1 MSHVLR
7 VPSLS
12 QKAFIGFQ
20 AVLLSGLLLAP
31 AVYAKEDSKELSDKV
46 DTQGQGSID
55 LFKNANAPQLED
67 YRSNNSGHLS
77 FGFQINEAKA
87 GSEKSTSMGVGVSDA
102 VLTVVFSTGTTK
114 TYSISKGD
122 CYTKTYSIVAPKGL
136 LVRQAIFTLLG
147 SDHDRGNRADAGNAI
162 QSSYDST
169 LRCKVPDALDK
180 AVSANLSIKFPDTET
195 SKGDPELFYDY
206 SGDEEKVA
214 ILNDDDE
221 KYLDEHK
228 SGCQEAPV
236 KADTPEEESETT
248 GAAVATQPAPV
259 VDPMAITSW
268 NSFPANNTYYTVAYE
283 DMYPKQG
290 DYDFNDLVVA
300 YQVQF
305 GLNANNQVVKITGN
319 AYLMAKGAAF
329 SHDWHLR
336 IGLPDGVK
344 SAVTCSTALS
354 SAPSNPFPCNGVN
367 PIASTGT
374 ADVTVFTDTG
384 KIFPS
389 QFTDY
394 RKVFTNTLFGAAYLK
409 GPRSTFSITLSQPVD
424 LANIA
429 AAPFDPYLYVRDTKQ
444 TIQLLQVNPA
454 VKDAHGYPYGL
465 LMPSGWNWPYEKT
478 DVRKTYAQF
487 ANFAATQG
495 ASSVNWYN
503 LPAKY
508 QFYPSPQPTVW
519 AW

>member
-12 QKAFIGFQ
+12 QRAFIGFQ

-55 LFKNANAPQLED
+55 LFKNANASQLED

-102 VLTVVFSTGTTK
+102 VLTVVFSSGTTK

-147 SDHDRGNRADAGNAI
+147 SDHDRGNRADAKNYI
-162 QSSYDST
+162 QSTYDST
-169 LRCKVPDALDK
+169 LQCKVSDKLDN

-221 KYLDEHK
+221 KYLDKHK

-236 KADTPEEESETT
+236 KADTPEESETT
-248 GAAVATQPAPV
+248 DATVATQPAPV

-454 VKDAHGYPYGL
+454 VKDANGYPYGM